1 MYMHDV
7 RVDIMTYN
15 VNSEKKD
22 KLMANNCCAF
32 NIAGSNTRFCFEDL
46 FSVLNTFQTN
56 YPFTFFSN

>member
-32 NIAGSNTRFCFEDL
+32 NIAGSNTRFCLEDL

-56 YPFTFFSN
+56 